1 MSPRILVYKSIR
13 KLRSIG
19 KLLSNMMSYNEK
31 SVYIAGRSTDEGNT
45 SMEGG
50 KRAGSMG
57 EEGDS
62 NYYLQFASK
71 GNKHLKTT
79 VIICC
84 PNTTYYE
91 FMYYEVDI
99 VIFG

>member
-1 MSPRILVYKSIR
+1 MQAGQPAGRQENHDRLVRQPVCPSVNAR
-13 KLRSIG
+13 G
-19 KLLSNMMSYNEK
+19 
-31 SVYIAGRSTDEGNT
+31 SVYIAGRNTTDDA
-45 SMEGG
+45 SVSVEGG
-50 KRAGSMG
+50 KKSGSMD

-91 FMYYEVDI
+91 FMYYEVSHSWA
-99 VIFG
+99 